1 MVTLKIHLNY
11 VERADYVTTQCV
23 CTRFKGLTT
32 MLLTI
37 QVLLDIILDQLVN
50 NYWYFDGS

>member
-1 MVTLKIHLNY
+1 MVTLKIQLNH

-32 MLLTI
+32 MPLTI
-37 QVLLDIILDQLVN
+37 QILLDIILDRLVN
-50 NYWYFDGS
+50 NY